1 MLIELALGTV
11 MRNIIRICVLL
22 VALPSVAA
30 AQEGKD
36 PPKGIKKGDKISV
49 RGCLSGAALE
59 ATDVSGTDGSIPLAG
74 GLTFRLT
81 GDKSLLKEL
90 REKHDGKIVDVAG
103 VLKSELTQNT
113 TATRKVGK
121 MHITIGTPAA
131 APGRPDTEM
140 QRSLPVLELKSY
152 DGSTTSCGR

>member
-1 MLIELALGTV
+1 
-11 MRNIIRICVLL
+11 MRNIISICVLL

-49 RGCLSGAALE
+49 TGCLSGTALE
-59 ATDVSGTDGSIPLAG
+59 ATDVSRTDGSAPLAG
-74 GLTFRLT
+74 GITFRLT

-90 REKHDGKIVDVAG
+90 REKHDGKIVDVEG

-113 TATRKVGK
+113 AATRKVGK
-121 MHITIGTPAA
+121 IGITIGTPAA
-131 APGRPDTEM
+131 VPGRPDTET
-140 QRSLPVLELKSY
+140 QRSLPVLELKSF
-152 DGSTTSCGR
+152 DGGTTSCGR